1 MTKHGKRYDTASR
14 SFDRDKTYGPVEAF
28 GFVKANATAKFDET
42 IEASFRLGIDA
53 RKADQAVRGTISL
66 PHGIGKDVRIAVFAK
81 GDAAKAARD
90 AGADFVGDD
99 DLLAEVA
106 GGMLD
111 FDVAIATPDMM
122 AAVGRQGRVL
132 GPRGL
137 MPNPK
142 SGTVTPDVGTAVGE
156 FKSGRVEYRN
166 DRFGN
171 VHLVLG
177 KASFDADKLVDN
189 YVAAVDELTRVK
201 PTSAKGRYFRS
212 ITVSSTMGPG
222 VQIDV
227 LRHLPDTVS

>member
-1 MTKHGKRYDTASR
+1 MTKHGKRYDTAAR
-14 SFDRDKTYGPVEAF
+14 SFDQDETYGPTEAL
-28 GFVKANATAKFDET
+28 GFVKANASARFDET
-42 IEASFRLGIDA
+42 VEAVFRLGIDA

-66 PHGIGKDVRIAVFAK
+66 PHGVGKDVRIAVFAK
-81 GDAAKAARD
+81 GDAAKAARE

-142 SGTVTPDVGTAVGE
+142 SGTVTPDVGTAVDE

-189 YVAAVDELTRVK
+189 YVAAVEELTRVK
-201 PTSAKGRYFRS
+201 PTSAKGRYFRG
-212 ITVSSTMGPG
+212 ITVTSTMGPG
-222 VQIDV
+222 VQIDT
-227 LRHLPDTVS
+227 LHHLPDAVS

>member
-1 MTKHGKRYDTASR
+1 
-14 SFDRDKTYGPVEAF
+14 
-28 GFVKANATAKFDET
+28 
-42 IEASFRLGIDA
+42 
-53 RKADQAVRGTISL
+53 
-66 PHGIGKDVRIAVFAK
+66 
-81 GDAAKAARD
+81 
-90 AGADFVGDD
+90 
-99 DLLAEVA
+99 
-106 GGMLD
+106 
-111 FDVAIATPDMM
+111 M

-189 YVAAVDELTRVK
+189 YVAAVEELTRVK

-222 VQIDV
+222 VQIDT